1 MPKAKVTE
9 NSPIIIDEAKG
20 LVFQNEEDLYKHFS
34 QDIEKIESLFTGWRR
49 SLDIP
54 EEDFDQYDNLL
65 EATLE
70 APDEIWQQTDGEM
83 IDSPLS
89 IYVKVFDEGDPDSE
103 FINEADIL
111 YYVAV
116 CYTAENLASFI
127 YLHFPSKDLDLV
139 EKFREGQLKY
149 SKALEGVP
157 EGALEGDA
165 LFEADELAMG
175 LYDAM
180 IKLRSAS
187 DIPESDFVN
196 FADYRELT
204 VEGADEIWR
213 KDDMMGNVLVT
224 FVRQIDDHPEET
236 NLYYIVVTLE
246 DTPSNSHSLLFSFPT
261 KDPSLVERYRQGE
274 NLQAE
279 EVIHESSH

>member
-1 MPKAKVTE
+1 MPKAKVTD
-9 NSPIIIDEAKG
+9 NSRIIIDKSNG
-20 LVFQNEEDLYKHFS
+20 LVFDNEDDLYKHFS
-34 QDIEKIESLFTGWRR
+34 KDIKKIETLFSNWRR

-54 EEDFDQYDNLL
+54 DSEFEKYDNLL
-65 EATLE
+65 DSTLE
-70 APDEIWQQTDGEM
+70 SPDEIWYQTEGEL
-83 IDSPLS
+83 IKPPVSVY
-89 IYVKVFDEGDPDSE
+89 IKVFDEGDPESE
-103 FINEADIL
+103 YINESDIL

-116 CYTAENLASFI
+116 CYTANNLASFI

-139 EKFREGQLKY
+139 EKFREGELKY

-157 EGALEGDA
+157 EGAIEGDA
-165 LFEADELAMG
+165 LYEADELALG

-180 IKLRSAS
+180 IKLRSAT
-187 DIPESDFVN
+187 DIAEPEFIN
-196 FADYRELT
+196 FANYREIT

-224 FVRQIDDHPEET
+224 FIRQIDDHPDET
-236 NLYYIVVTLE
+236 NLYYLVVTLE
-246 DTPSNSHSLLFSFPT
+246 DTPSGSHSLLFSFPT
-261 KDPSLVERYRQGE
+261 KDASLVERYKQGE